1 MICIWTARCTMASYS
16 VGEGAGKTKKK
27 TLKTY
32 LGNLTKTLACYE
44 MASQVLAYHRFHNAF
59 FFMAMKEREN
69 RRKKP

>member
-1 MICIWTARCTMASYS
+1 MICICTARCTMAGYS

-44 MASQVLAYHRFHNAF
+44 MASQVLAYH
-59 FFMAMKEREN
+59 
-69 RRKKP
+69 